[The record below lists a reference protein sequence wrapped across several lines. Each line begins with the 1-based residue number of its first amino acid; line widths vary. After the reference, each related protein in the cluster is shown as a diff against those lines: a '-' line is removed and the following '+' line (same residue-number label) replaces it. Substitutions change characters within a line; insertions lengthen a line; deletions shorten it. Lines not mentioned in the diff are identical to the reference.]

1 MDLTMLRMISTGS
14 LSAFSAGAT
23 NGAIGSVAPATAI
36 RPIATQQVRA
46 QSSSPPNGLSASPG
60 GRSLPP
66 AVQPGQT
73 LPRGSLLDLSV

>member
-1 MDLTMLRMISTGS
+1 MDVTILRMISTGS

-23 NGAIGSVAPATAI
+23 NGALGRIAPSAAM
-36 RPIATQQVRA
+36 QQVRA
-46 QSSSPPNGLSASPG
+46 QSSSPPNSLAASPG

-66 AVQPGQT
+66 SVQPGQI